1 MILFVI
7 SSGKKKVAV
16 AGQSSPT
23 TQQSRPPGLYW
34 GAENPFVPPIGRGG
48 KDGGS
53 RAKVGQVL
61 RVIKS
66 NCPRTVAAIDE
77 AAGTRC
83 LPLALPDQVGNFHLA
98 PLEVRQDEAWG
109 QGRGERKKR

>member
-1 MILFVI
+1 M
-7 SSGKKKVAV
+7 
-16 AGQSSPT
+16 
-23 TQQSRPPGLYW
+23 
-34 GAENPFVPPIGRGG
+34 PPIGRGG

-66 NCPRTVAAIDE
+66 NCPRTIAAIDE

-109 QGRGERKKR
+109 QGRGEREKNIRIHCEECSTYAPSSVQDRAGACG